1 VSFTKSA
8 YKIILK
14 GMINFFTE
22 TAFELQGEDELS
34 AWIKNVITDENKI
47 EGEINFIYVND
58 DYLLDLNE
66 KYLNHDTLTDIITFD
81 NSVGNIL
88 HADIYIS
95 TERVQENA
103 TDFKVSFEEE
113 LHRVMIHGILHLV
126 GYGDKT
132 DDEVAVMRARENH
145 YLERL

>member
-1 VSFTKSA
+1 
-8 YKIILK
+8 
-14 GMINFFTE
+14 MINFFTE
-22 TAFELQGEDELS
+22 TEFQLKGEDKIS
-34 AWIKNVITDENKI
+34 AWINNAITAENKI
-47 EGEINFIYVND
+47 EGEINFIFVND
-58 DYLLDLNE
+58 DYLLGLNE
-66 KYLNHDTLTDIITFD
+66 KFLNHDTLTDIITFD

-95 TERVQENA
+95 IQRVQDNA
-103 TDFKVSFEEE
+103 TDFKVSFQEE
-113 LHRVMIHGILHLV
+113 LHRVMIHGVLHLA

>member
-1 VSFTKSA
+1 
-8 YKIILK
+8 
-14 GMINFFTE
+14 MINFFTE

>member
-1 VSFTKSA
+1 
-8 YKIILK
+8 
-14 GMINFFTE
+14 MINFFTE
-22 TAFELQGEDELS
+22 TAFELKGEDELS

>member
-1 VSFTKSA
+1 
-8 YKIILK
+8 
-14 GMINFFTE
+14 MINFFAETE
-22 TAFELQGEDELS
+22 FQLKGEDKIS
-34 AWIKNVITDENKI
+34 TWINNAITAENKI
-47 EGEINFIYVND
+47 EGEINFIFVND
-58 DYLLDLNE
+58 DYLLGLNE
-66 KYLNHDTLTDIITFD
+66 MFLNHDTLTDIITFD

-103 TDFKVSFEEE
+103 TDFKVSFQEE
-113 LHRVMIHGILHLV
+113 LHRVMIHGVLHLA

>member
-1 VSFTKSA
+1 
-8 YKIILK
+8 
-14 GMINFFTE
+14 MINFFAETE
-22 TAFELQGEDELS
+22 FQLKGEDKIS
-34 AWIKNVITDENKI
+34 AWINSAIVAENKT
-47 EGEINFIYVND
+47 EGEINFIFVND

-66 KYLNHDTLTDIITFD
+66 KFLNHDSLTDIITFD

-103 TDFKVSFEEE
+103 TDFKVSFQEE
-113 LHRVMIHGILHLV
+113 LHRVMIHGVLHLA

-132 DDEVAVMRARENH
+132 DDEAAVMRARENH

>member
-1 VSFTKSA
+1 
-8 YKIILK
+8 
-14 GMINFFTE
+14 MINFFAETE
-22 TAFELQGEDELS
+22 FQLKGEDKIS
-34 AWIKNVITDENKI
+34 AWINNAITAENKI
-47 EGEINFIYVND
+47 EGEINFIFVND

-66 KYLNHDTLTDIITFD
+66 KFLNHDTLTDIITFD

-95 TERVQENA
+95 TERVQDNA
-103 TDFKVSFEEE
+103 TDFKVSFQEE
-113 LHRVMIHGILHLV
+113 LHRVMIHGVLHLA

>member
-1 VSFTKSA
+1 
-8 YKIILK
+8 
-14 GMINFFTE
+14 MINFFAETE
-22 TAFELQGEDELS
+22 FQLKGEDKIS
-34 AWIKNVITDENKI
+34 AWINNAITAENKI
-47 EGEINFIYVND
+47 EGEINFIFVND

-66 KYLNHDTLTDIITFD
+66 KFLNHDTLTDIITFD

-103 TDFKVSFEEE
+103 TDFKVSFQEE
-113 LHRVMIHGILHLV
+113 LHRVMIHGVLHLA

>member
-1 VSFTKSA
+1 
-8 YKIILK
+8 
-14 GMINFFTE
+14 MINFFTE
-22 TAFELQGEDELS
+22 TAFELLGEDELS